1 MTGTAVFR
9 MVVSSDCMKK
19 ATATSQGKNR
29 LTASMEMAE
38 GGGLAAAAGAATAVA
53 IFFAMPEN
61 ITPEG

>member
-1 MTGTAVFR
+1 
-9 MVVSSDCMKK
+9 
-19 ATATSQGKNR
+19 